1 MEKYFINTYGCQMN
15 IHESEKIA
23 GILEDM
29 GYTEAKS
36 EEDADIIVF
45 NTCCIRETAEQKILG
60 HIGNVK
66 HIKKVKPNLIVAV
79 CGCMSQQP
87 ARAENLK
94 KSYPYV
100 DIIFGT
106 SNMHKLKDFI
116 LSRKAVRK
124 RILDIDEVP
133 QVVEGIN
140 PHRTSGDNAWV
151 NISYGCNNFCTYCIV
166 PYVRGRERSRKVED
180 IINEVKELLSDGK
193 YKTIT
198 LLGQNVNSYGKDLGE
213 GVNFEYLIKE
223 IEKLDG
229 DFEIKF
235 LSSHPKDFTL
245 SLVDTI
251 ASSKKIS
258 HEIHLPLQSGSDKI
272 LKSMN
277 RQYDIAKYLS
287 IVDYIKDKIPNVRL
301 TTDIIVGFP
310 GETEEDFQQTV
321 EVCKKVEFDGIFAF
335 MYSKRKGT
343 KAYDFEDQVDE
354 KTKHER
360 VNKILALE
368 KEIIKNKQ
376 IV

>member
-29 GYTEAKS
+29 GYSLAES
-36 EEDADIIVF
+36 EGEADIIVF

-66 HIKKVKPNLIVAV
+66 HLKKQNPNLIVAV
-79 CGCMSQQP
+79 CGCMSQQET
-87 ARAENLK
+87 RAEELK

-106 SNMHKLKDFI
+106 SNMHKFKDFV
-116 LSRKAVRK
+116 LKRKAVKK
-124 RILDIDEVP
+124 RILDIEEYKGVL
-133 QVVEGIN
+133 EGIN

-166 PYVRGRERSRKVED
+166 PYVRGRERSRKMED
-180 IINEVKELLSDGK
+180 ILSEIRDLLQTNQ
-193 YKTIT
+193 YETVT
-198 LLGQNVNSYGKDLGE
+198 LLGQNVNSYGKDFG
-213 GVNFEYLIKE
+213 GGTNFEMLLKAVNDLE
-223 IEKLDG
+223 G

-251 ASSKKIS
+251 AECEKVSR
-258 HEIHLPLQSGSDKI
+258 EIHLPLQSGSDKI
-272 LKSMN
+272 LKAMN
-277 RQYDIAKYLS
+277 RQYTIEKYMS
-287 IVDYIKDKIPNVRL
+287 IVNYIKEKIPNVRL

-310 GETEEDFQQTV
+310 GETEEDFECT
-321 EVCKKVEFDGIFAF
+321 KKVCEDVQYDGIFAF

-343 KAYDFEDQVDE
+343 KAYDFDNQVDTE
-354 KTKHER
+354 TKHKR
-360 VNKILALE
+360 VNEILALE
-368 KEIIKNKQ
+368 KQIIQNKQ
-376 IV
+376 NV

>member
-36 EEDADIIVF
+36 EEEADIIVF

-272 LKSMN
+272 LKAMN
-277 RQYDIAKYLS
+277 RQYDIAKYLN
-287 IVDYIKDKIPNVRL
+287 IVDYIKDKIPDVRL